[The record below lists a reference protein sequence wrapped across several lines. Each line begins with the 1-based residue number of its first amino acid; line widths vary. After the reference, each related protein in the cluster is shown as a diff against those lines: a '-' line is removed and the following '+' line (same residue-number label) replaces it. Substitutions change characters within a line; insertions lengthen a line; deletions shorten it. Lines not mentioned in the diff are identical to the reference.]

1 MTQDNHCLEQNGD
14 RTLRN
19 EDSLEW
25 NGDSGMQNEDSSNE
39 ASEVTV
45 VDRVVWNGDSSEEA
59 WNGDKTE
66 DVAESVS
73 QTSMECGHNMH

>member
-1 MTQDNHCLEQNGD
+1 
-14 RTLRN
+14 
-19 EDSLEW
+19 
-25 NGDSGMQNEDSSNE
+25 MQNEDSSNE

-59 WNGDKTE
+59 SKKLTWNGDRTV

-73 QTSMECGHNMH
+73 QTSMECGHNMHLTNDLLYDLD